1 MVLKEGKYFGRP
13 FCMMRGVT
21 HGQPL
26 SLTIF
31 NIVVDAVVRACM
43 VEVCGPQEEHHSFG
57 WVLGKH
63 NIVLYEDDGLIS
75 GRNPLWVKT
84 TLKAMVRMFADKHGQ
99 DQSNGIHTGV
109 HLRATGGSV
118 IQEESNCRRR
128 HFWVAEE
135 NQGKWSRVW
144 RYN

>member
-1 MVLKEGKYFGRP
+1 MGLIYRYYYSGTGTKKVVLKEGKYFGRP

-63 NIVLYEDDGLIS
+63 NIVLYEDDGRIS

-84 TLKAMVRMFADKHGQ
+84 TLKAMVRVFERVGLQTNM
-99 DQSNGIHTGV
+99 
-109 HLRATGGSV
+109 
-118 IQEESNCRRR
+118 
-128 HFWVAEE
+128 
-135 NQGKWSRVW
+135 GKTKAMV
-144 RYN
+144 YTPGFI